1 MRVRSTTRGPGN
13 HGFSFAFLV
22 IPQFQQEQVSRRLW
36 MRASSRLNLPSID
49 FLWVNC
55 HPKEECFSVGRAI
68 DCRGIY
74 TKSIGRWFDSGC
86 WDLHFFLRGG
96 GPRPTLR
103 SETETR
109 SNERTGTRSGIR
121 YFTCAWVFLT
131 NRYKSLARNRRLIPH
146 APRRAPIF
154 VREGASSSLRR
165 TRRAADRHTH
175 AARLP
180 HSLSS

>member
-68 DCRGIY
+68 DCRGIHEINW
-74 TKSIGRWFDSGC
+74 SLVRFRLLG
-86 WDLHFFLRGG
+86 LAFFFVEGGVHVPRFALRQKR
-96 GPRPTLR
+96 GPTSVLVLKV
-103 SETETR
+103 E
-109 SNERTGTRSGIR
+109 
-121 YFTCAWVFLT
+121 
-131 NRYKSLARNRRLIPH
+131 
-146 APRRAPIF
+146 
-154 VREGASSSLRR
+154 
-165 TRRAADRHTH
+165 
-175 AARLP
+175 
-180 HSLSS
+180 

>member
-1 MRVRSTTRGPGN
+1 MRVRSTTRRPGN
-13 HGFSFAFLV
+13 HGFSSVFLV
-22 IPQFQQEQVSRRLW
+22 IPQFQQNQVSRRLW

-96 GPRPTLR
+96 GVAPQPSLLDPNEVQRACWHSKWNLHGSTGPRPPSRRVGARREATTTRGSRYLFFY
-103 SETETR
+103 SE
-109 SNERTGTRSGIR
+109 SG
-121 YFTCAWVFLT
+121 LG
-131 NRYKSLARNRRLIPH
+131 RR
-146 APRRAPIF
+146 RMRAGPG
-154 VREGASSSLRR
+154 GA
-165 TRRAADRHTH
+165 AGG
-175 AARLP
+175 
-180 HSLSS
+180 

>member
-86 WDLHFFLRGG
+86 WDLHFFLRARW
-96 GPRPTLR
+96 PRPMLR

-109 SNERTGTRSGIR
+109 SNGAYWYSKWNLRLWGRPGLLNASEDCHGPWRSVLGACGLR
-121 YFTCAWVFLT
+121 VRDLT
-131 NRYKSLARNRRLIPH
+131 NC
-146 APRRAPIF
+146 
-154 VREGASSSLRR
+154 
-165 TRRAADRHTH
+165 
-175 AARLP
+175 
-180 HSLSS
+180 